1 MGSALTDMSPP
12 DVEDASAKF
21 SSEVATN
28 HTLVAAHI
36 HIDQY
41 CAANHLH
48 PGTAKA
54 AESRDAAKNMAFAQ
68 LSEICT
74 ASQSVPAKSTTL
86 KMTLPKPPTGFKHL
100 VLSLPKPDTLI
111 RLVDE
116 AEEKAK
122 RFKAVYSD
130 SDDDVSVLIDSEDEQ
145 PKKKPL
151 IVESSSA

>member
-1 MGSALTDMSPP
+1 MKDGLNRLGLTDTSPP
-12 DVEDASAKF
+12 DDEDASAKF

-74 ASQSVPAKSTTL
+74 ASQPVPAKPTTL
-86 KMTLPKPPTGFKHL
+86 KMTLPKPPKGSKYL
-100 VLSLPKPDTLI
+100 VLFLILP
-111 RLVDE
+111 R
-116 AEEKAK
+116 
-122 RFKAVYSD
+122 
-130 SDDDVSVLIDSEDEQ
+130 
-145 PKKKPL
+145 
-151 IVESSSA
+151 